1 MGDPDTQQE
10 GIPTVKDLSRLFT
23 NNLTEQARS
32 KTKDIPDSPLQVD
45 DVSDIYAV
53 VNKPHT
59 KMDQDSIYS
68 NSGAINQ
75 RGPAQSSQSDQCV
88 YAPVPASPKPPPP
101 VKPPRTFAHDAYLL
115 RKGSSKPKPKL
126 TSLSEAP
133 ENPCDDTKSSPMV
146 KRMTRPTASPYEAIP
161 EIREPKPK
169 VAPQYHRRQANAYE
183 EIEDCRTELREVP
196 LVSEYEDI
204 AACRPGKQLGEHD
217 IKRGSNLYRR
227 RPVSAKRP
235 LSRPPPPPRPPL
247 PSLTAPPGDQDENNP
262 VETLESDE
270 IFVNPMYVERPDNTQ
285 TKTVIGSDGK
295 LKRYKSDEYLYGKPP
310 EVHPYYNDPVDC
322 VRTQKPMITEHGV
335 VLDTCD
341 DSDNE
346 VDIEQHR
353 HRITHVSNTREKYGT
368 LPRRESGVSQLFDY
382 ALIVSLG
389 LNPDLNQN
397 ETRVLFHF
405 PLQAADD
412 VKHISEFCFPDVSTW
427 KPTPYGE
434 SETYSF
440 VLTNETGQR
449 QYGHCRRI
457 VPTGQSQPEVLCVVS
472 PVQMSSFYDQ
482 LLKAVEKKR
491 ENSLDHAKDLLQ
503 SAYGRPMPLPGDEA
517 WIRAP
522 AAGTKRDTL
531 VLRRSRDS
539 KCDDVPFDLLL
550 SKLSLEDLLK
560 VFGSILLER
569 RIIFLAR
576 TLSTLTGCVHALVS
590 LMYPFEW
597 AYTFIPVLPP
607 SMIEICCAPT
617 PFIVGVLSEMQSKL
631 RLLPMEQVLIV
642 DLDASV
648 IVQNIG
654 DEGGIIPRK
663 LQKALVAAIKDE
675 SDGMGAFGMCA
686 DSPVPVANKTT
697 IVFEAFL
704 RMFVETIGHYTEYI
718 VTQQDGRRVFEKEWF
733 VKAVSSKS
741 IRMFLEWFTQTQHFE
756 EFINLRM
763 EDDHSQSVFET
774 RVYEYRVEMEEMP
787 TSHNP
792 KSVGKKMINFIV
804 ESGTLIPNTTL
815 TFTWA
820 TVLFLSLC
828 QFISSKLHSLLA
840 SPTFVHLSFHD
851 SV

>member
-1 MGDPDTQQE
+1 MLFSFRYMNWLSHVTLSSELEHCYDDTWCETMAEGGAAPLTSTLQRIEPNIVQKRAQQFEHGIVAQHDADNRVSADENIKPSAVKREHISPQPASSGGTSPFALERDPPKPQVRRGLLKAPSRPTNINIPTGNVKPEITSPKPRLRSNTCFTHDPVPLEKHGTGEQGGGSEHKVSTLIARKTKLFESESESTNTVTGLEKQSQPVKLKASTHAESSLSSVHQHSPLRIAETSGHTYPHSGFNAACVNQDVVSGSNMGDPDTQQE

-101 VKPPRTFAHDAYLL
+101 AKPPRTFAHDAYLL

-146 KRMTRPTASPYEAIP
+146 KRMTRPTASPYEEIP

-322 VRTQKPMITEHGV
+322 VQTQKPMITEHGV
-335 VLDTCD
+335 VLDTCGYAVP
-341 DSDNE
+341 E
-346 VDIEQHR
+346 GTP
-353 HRITHVSNTREKYGT
+353 THLALCKQVGPHSYQSVVLG
-368 LPRRESGVSQLFDY
+368 
-382 ALIVSLG
+382 ALIFSS
-389 LNPDLNQN
+389 
-397 ETRVLFHF
+397 
-405 PLQAADD
+405 PLCCL
-412 VKHISEFCFPDVSTW
+412 HE
-427 KPTPYGE
+427 
-434 SETYSF
+434 
-440 VLTNETGQR
+440 
-449 QYGHCRRI
+449 
-457 VPTGQSQPEVLCVVS
+457 
-472 PVQMSSFYDQ
+472 
-482 LLKAVEKKR
+482 
-491 ENSLDHAKDLLQ
+491 
-503 SAYGRPMPLPGDEA
+503 PM
-517 WIRAP
+517 
-522 AAGTKRDTL
+522 
-531 VLRRSRDS
+531 
-539 KCDDVPFDLLL
+539 
-550 SKLSLEDLLK
+550 
-560 VFGSILLER
+560 
-569 RIIFLAR
+569 LA
-576 TLSTLTGCVHALVS
+576 
-590 LMYPFEW
+590 
-597 AYTFIPVLPP
+597 
-607 SMIEICCAPT
+607 
-617 PFIVGVLSEMQSKL
+617 
-631 RLLPMEQVLIV
+631 
-642 DLDASV
+642 
-648 IVQNIG
+648 
-654 DEGGIIPRK
+654 
-663 LQKALVAAIKDE
+663 
-675 SDGMGAFGMCA
+675 
-686 DSPVPVANKTT
+686 
-697 IVFEAFL
+697 
-704 RMFVETIGHYTEYI
+704 
-718 VTQQDGRRVFEKEWF
+718 
-733 VKAVSSKS
+733 
-741 IRMFLEWFTQTQHFE
+741 
-756 EFINLRM
+756 
-763 EDDHSQSVFET
+763 
-774 RVYEYRVEMEEMP
+774 
-787 TSHNP
+787 
-792 KSVGKKMINFIV
+792 
-804 ESGTLIPNTTL
+804 
-815 TFTWA
+815 
-820 TVLFLSLC
+820 
-828 QFISSKLHSLLA
+828 
-840 SPTFVHLSFHD
+840 
-851 SV
+851 